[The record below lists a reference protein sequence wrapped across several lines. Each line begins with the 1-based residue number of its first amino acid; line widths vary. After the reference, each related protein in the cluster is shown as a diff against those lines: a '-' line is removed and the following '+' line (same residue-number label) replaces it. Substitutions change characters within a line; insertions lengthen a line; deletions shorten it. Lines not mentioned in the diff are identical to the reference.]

1 MWRMK
6 SVTSLVFFLGMAG
19 QALAAEPYAQQVL
32 DSVVLNGNAGN
43 SNANPLDV
51 LGAPDSKYLAMGG
64 PGAYIVLDMGDTP
77 IVNGTGPDIEI
88 REIGSTAGGV
98 DEEFRVLIS
107 DSTDP
112 ASFVLVGIGSAFS
125 LLDIAGTGLSS
136 ARYVRIEDLS
146 TATSNSSTPGSDIES
161 VTSVHATS
169 NSRPS
174 VSGLSYSVTNNGIR
188 LSWTPTSGS
197 DVLGYAVRRSTD
209 GVHYDSTA
217 NWTPSNLENAFLDNQ
232 STQAIQSVSA
242 QLVADLWYAVS
253 VRYSAGESALQIV
266 HVPSTT
272 TGIHSQVE
280 HLGDD
285 LVTSWEVPSPTAR
298 KLTLSIN
305 LTEVPRGPFVKLNF
319 DLFDVDNSTSRVVI
333 NGAGSRSLP
342 TQSAESW
349 QSRSM
354 VFESGLFL
362 PGQNTIEIYCGGT
375 SNLDDFQIRN
385 ISLTRHLP

>member
-1 MWRMK
+1 MWGMK
-6 SVTSLVFFLGMAG
+6 SATGLVFFLGMAG
-19 QALAAEPYAQQVL
+19 QALAAEPYAKLVVE
-32 DSVVLNGNAGN
+32 SVVLTGNAGN
-43 SNANPLDV
+43 SSANPSEV

-88 REIGSTAGGV
+88 REQGSATGGV

-112 ASFVLVGIGSAFS
+112 ASFVLVGIGSAVS

-146 TATSNSSTPGSDIES
+146 TKTSNSSTPGSDIES
-161 VTSVHATS
+161 VTSVHAAS
-169 NSRPS
+169 ISRPP

-188 LSWTPTSGS
+188 LSWTPVTGS

-209 GVHYDSTA
+209 GLRFDSTA
-217 NWTPSNLENAFLDNQ
+217 NWTPSNLEKAFLDNQ

-242 QLVADLWYAVS
+242 QLVGDLWYAVS
-253 VRYSAGESALQIV
+253 VRYTAGESSLQIV

-272 TGIHSQVE
+272 TGIHAQVE

-285 LVTSWEVPSPTAR
+285 HAPAWEVPYPTR
-298 KLTLSIN
+298 KITLN
-305 LTEVPRGPFVKLNF
+305 LNLPAVPRGPFVELNF
-319 DLFDVDNSTSRVVI
+319 DLFDVDNSSNRVVI

-342 TQSAESW
+342 SQGTEAW
-349 QSRSM
+349 LSRSM

-362 PGQNTIEIYCGGT
+362 PGQNTIEIQCVGT
-375 SNLDDFQIRN
+375 SSLDDFQIRN
-385 ISLTRHLP
+385 ISLTTHLP